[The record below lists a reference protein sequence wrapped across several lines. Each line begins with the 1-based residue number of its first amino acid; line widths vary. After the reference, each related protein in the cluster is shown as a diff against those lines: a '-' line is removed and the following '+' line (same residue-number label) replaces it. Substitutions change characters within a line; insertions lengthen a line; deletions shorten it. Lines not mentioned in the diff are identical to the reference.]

1 MKVSGKSFALDIIS
15 IYRTV
20 QNPIWAFVV
29 FQKNQSNDQQKDN
42 GTSDHVNV
50 RNLWIELGGKRYPE
64 ESLNLD
70 WDNNYYCMA
79 YNAVVDFKRIRIK
92 SDSIP
97 YTD

>member
-1 MKVSGKSFALDIIS
+1 MKLSGNSLALDITN
-15 IYRTV
+15 IYRNM
-20 QNPIWAFVV
+20 QNPIWAFV

-42 GTSDHVNV
+42 GTFDHANV

-79 YNAVVDFKRIRIK
+79 
-92 SDSIP
+92 
-97 YTD
+97 